1 MISGKKIVKRNRGKL
16 FNNRRKIREKSKVC
30 VSRASPKP
38 FTIREKIR
46 QKEGVHNIGIKMKS
60 TNVMD
65 IVESIVDGCR
75 MNAWAVPQIKKG
87 RLLLLLWPK
96 IFEKIGIFGIR
107 F

>member
-46 QKEGVHNIGIKMKS
+46 QKEGVHNIGIKVKS

-65 IVESIVDGCR
+65 IV
-75 MNAWAVPQIKKG
+75 PQIKKG
-87 RLLLLLWPK
+87 QLLLLLWPK